1 MKSNTKTLTSFIT
14 FIISLFTSYFL
25 GEIFYNSI
33 DGTDFYRYFRY
44 IEYFNG
50 TVETPSREQGLFYF
64 WFISNFIEFSQNYY
78 LPDKWEYVYS
88 TAIQF
93 GNFLLYL
100 VGLLGLFLWLAS
112 KKINISSP
120 SISSAIAQLEEEF
133 SIKLFIRKHAS
144 GLELTKSGEKF
155 ALAAQ
160 NIVNQSKDLY
170 NIANNL
176 TNNNVGNINL
186 GCLTTLAPV
195 IAPSLRKKYTEKNN
209 KVNIIQHEGNQADL
223 IDYII
228 SGKIDLAVT
237 YNLSLPKNISF
248 IPLINVPPH
257 VLVNANHKFS
267 KLKEIDL
274 NDIKDEPLIL
284 LDLPLSR
291 EYFLSIFEAQNIKP
305 KISEKT
311 SQISVLRSLVAHN
324 FGYSLAN
331 LQLGIPQ
338 SIDGLKISQ
347 IPLKGE
353 HQSLELGLA
362 IADLNY
368 IPSLTNEFIEFAKTI
383 YKEDN

>member
-1 MKSNTKTLTSFIT
+1 MNNIKEPLSPLVSIIIRTKN
-14 FIISLFTSYFL
+14 
-25 GEIFYNSI
+25 EERWI
-33 DGTDFYRYFRY
+33 DHC
-44 IEYFNG
+44 
-50 TVETPSREQGLFYF
+50 L
-64 WFISNFIEFSQNYY
+64 
-78 LPDKWEYVYS
+78 
-88 TAIQF
+88 
-93 GNFLLYL
+93 
-100 VGLLGLFLWLAS
+100 
-112 KKINISSP
+112 
-120 SISSAIAQLEEEF
+120 SAIATQ
-133 SIKLFIRKHAS
+133 SIKDYEIVLVDNNS
-144 GLELTKSGEKF
+144 DDKS
-155 ALAAQ
+155 
-160 NIVNQSKDLY
+160 VT
-170 NIANNL
+170 IA
-176 TNNNVGNINL
+176 
-186 GCLTTLAPV
+186 
-195 IAPSLRKKYTEKNN
+195 KKYTEKIK

-383 YKEDN
+383 YKEDNLHEYKQ

>member
-1 MKSNTKTLTSFIT
+1 MRF
-14 FIISLFTSYFL
+14 SLKQLEYFL
-25 GEIFYNSI
+25 AVSETQNISI
-33 DGTDFYRYFRY
+33 
-44 IEYFNG
+44 
-50 TVETPSREQGLFYF
+50 
-64 WFISNFIEFSQNYY
+64 
-78 LPDKWEYVYS
+78 
-88 TAIQF
+88 
-93 GNFLLYL
+93 
-100 VGLLGLFLWLAS
+100 AS

-257 VLVNANHKFS
+257 VLVNANHKYS